1 MNEERIRRRAGRAPV
16 STPRA
21 VRVRE
26 STPWLTATLRL
37 ICLLGLP
44 VLVPVA
50 QAGTDAPVPVA
61 IVLSEQLAPYQDA
74 ADGIRDGLAAL
85 PLAVDVEVYQL
96 RDNPQD
102 QERIA
107 TVLRDRGT
115 ALVFTIGTEAY
126 RAFASRVG
134 DIPLIVTMVYD
145 PQHEF
150 DLDPVKDPNVY
161 AANLRVP
168 YEQQLAIFGEYMPA
182 VGKVAVI
189 CMSESEVSAL
199 KKMKSGA
206 KNGGPEIVPIVLADL
221 KDLDQALT
229 RACSEA
235 QALLMVLDPSIY
247 TTVTTPKILLACARS
262 RIPVWSFSPNYVKAG
277 ALMSVSSSYRRNG
290 ITAAALAGD
299 ILLGRPVAQ
308 HYVPTKGILVAWNEH
323 VAEALG
329 IGLPAAKRETADL
342 VY

>member
-1 MNEERIRRRAGRAPV
+1 MPAF
-16 STPRA
+16 
-21 VRVRE
+21 
-26 STPWLTATLRL
+26 WL
-37 ICLLGLP
+37 ICLLGLS
-44 VLVPVA
+44 VLVTGA
-50 QAGTDAPVPVA
+50 RAAADAPATVA
-61 IVLSEQLAPYQDA
+61 IVLSQQLAPYQDA

-85 PLAVDVEVYQL
+85 PFAVNVDVYQL
-96 RDNPQD
+96 RDDPQD
-102 QERIA
+102 QAQIA

-115 ALVFTIGTEAY
+115 ELVFTVGTEAY
-126 RAFASRVG
+126 RAFAPRVG
-134 DIPLIVTMVYD
+134 DVPLVVTMVYD

-150 DLDPVKDPNVY
+150 DLDPVKDPHVY

-182 VGKVAVI
+182 VEKVAVI

-199 KKMKSGA
+199 TKMKPGA
-206 KNGGPEIVPIVLADL
+206 KNSGLEIVPIVLTDL
-221 KDLDQALT
+221 KGLDQALT
-229 RACSEA
+229 RVHSEA
-235 QALLMVLDPSIY
+235 QALLMVLDTSLY
-247 TTVTTPKILLACARS
+247 TTVTTPKILLSCARS

-290 ITAAALAGD
+290 VTAAALAGD

-308 HYVPTKGILVAWNEH
+308 HYVPTNGTLVAWNEH

-329 IGLPAAKRETADL
+329 IDLPATKRETADL